1 MLLLLLAYGIT
12 AVVCLVGHRRLGAAA
27 FPLATLPHL
36 ATLAWLAVVAGDVLD
51 GTPVTAS
58 VAWVDTLD
66 LSVTLRL
73 DGFGL
78 LMGLL
83 VSGIGVLVS
92 VFSAGYFSAKQDRA
106 RIAGLLTCFAGAM
119 LGLVWADGLLTLFV
133 FWELTSVA
141 SFLLIG
147 TDDRSP
153 TARAAALRAL
163 LVTGA
168 GGLSLLAGLVLLG
181 SAADAWTVSG
191 VLAADPA
198 GGVVPAALG
207 LVLLGTATKSAQFP
221 FQFWLPGAMAAPTP
235 VSAYLHSATMVKAG
249 IVVVARF
256 APVFADDAP
265 WRPVIVVCGVASIL
279 LGGVRSMRQ
288 QDAKLALAHGTVSQ
302 LGLIM
307 VLVGLGTP
315 ATTFAGVAVLLAHAL
330 FKAAWFLSVGAVDHT
345 TGTRDLRQLRGVR
358 RLPVLAATIALA
370 AASMAAIPPTFGFVT
385 KEGALEALL
394 EGGAGW
400 TGTLALVG
408 VVAGSVLTVAYT
420 IRLTVGMLGD
430 ADEHPEGSAP
440 VATHTAAGH
449 APGPAL
455 LLPPALLAAGGLVAG
470 LAAAPVGKFVARVAA
485 SLDPAAGESALYL
498 WHGLTPALGL
508 SAAAL
513 AGGTSLWWVTRPAT
527 RVADAPRSAST
538 VAYDRAYES
547 LLSGARR
554 ITGTTQSGSL
564 PLYLGIVLLSLA
576 SATGAALAVDRGV
589 LDVQSFP
596 IANSPLEVAVC
607 MTTALSSLG
616 VVLARQRFGAALAL
630 GGSGYLLALVFLLQ
644 GAPDLAVTQF
654 LVETVTVAVYVLVLA
669 RLPQRFSAAPAWAP
683 LGVRVALSAA
693 VGLSVAG
700 FALYASTA
708 REAPTVA
715 EEYLERS
722 VPEGG
727 GRNVVNVILVDFR
740 GFDTLGEI
748 TVLAIAGAGVVNLV
762 AAARREQRRKQLD
775 DGTDVEDLSGR
786 APEVWR

>member
-1 MLLLLLAYGIT
+1 MLLLLLAYGTT
-12 AVVCLVGHRRLGAAA
+12 AAVCLVGHRRLGAAA

-36 ATLAWLAVVAGDVLD
+36 ATLVWLVSVAGGVLD
-51 GTPVTAS
+51 GTPVTAEL
-58 VAWVDTLD
+58 AWVDALD
-66 LSVTLRL
+66 LSITLRL

-83 VSGIGVLVS
+83 VAGIGALVS
-92 VFSAGYFSAKQDRA
+92 VFSVGYFSADHDRA
-106 RIAGLLTCFAGAM
+106 RIAGLLTAFAGAM
-119 LGLVWADGLLTLFV
+119 LGLVWSDGLLTLFV

-147 TDDRSP
+147 TDDRSA

-163 LVTGA
+163 LVTGT
-168 GGLSLLAGLVLLG
+168 GGLSLLAGLILLG
-181 SAADAWTVSG
+181 IASGEWTISG
-191 VLAADPA
+191 VLAADPT
-198 GGVVPAALG
+198 GGLVSAALV
-207 LVLLGTATKSAQFP
+207 LVLFGTATKSAQVP

-249 IVVVARF
+249 IVVVARL

-265 WRPVIVVCGVASIL
+265 WRPIIVVCGVASIL
-279 LGGVRSMRQ
+279 LGGVRSLRQ

-330 FKAAWFLSVGAVDHT
+330 FKASWFLSVGAVDHV
-345 TGTRDLRQLRGVR
+345 TGTRDLRRLHGVR
-358 RLPVLAATIALA
+358 RLPVLAATIVLA
-370 AASMAAIPPTFGFVT
+370 AASMAAIPPTLGFVT

-420 IRLTVGMLGD
+420 IRLAVGVLGND
-430 ADEHPEGSAP
+430 TDGSHANEL
-440 VATHTAAGH
+440 HT
-449 APGPAL
+449 PGPAL
-455 LLPPALLAAGGLVAG
+455 LVPPALLAAAGLVAG
-470 LAAAPVGKFVARVAA
+470 LAAAPVGGFLARVAA
-485 SLDPAAGESALYL
+485 SLDPAAGDSALYL

-508 SAAAL
+508 SALVL
-513 AGGTSLWWVTRPAT
+513 AGGFGLWWISRPAT
-527 RVADAPRSAST
+527 REAAAPRSAST
-538 VAYDRAYES
+538 VAYDRAYEA
-547 LLSGARR
+547 LLSGSRR
-554 ITGTTQSGSL
+554 ITGSTQSGSL
-564 PLYLGIVLLSLA
+564 PLYLGIVLLSIA
-576 SATGAALAVDRGV
+576 AATGAALAVDRGL
-589 LDVQSFP
+589 LDVSSFP
-596 IANSPLEVAVC
+596 IANSPLEVAICLV
-607 MTTALSSLG
+607 TALSSLG
-616 VVLARQRFGAALAL
+616 VILARQRFGAALAL

-669 RLPQRFSAAPAWAP
+669 RLPQRFSSAPAWAP
-683 LGVRVALSAA
+683 LGVRIALSVV

-700 FALYASTA
+700 FALHASTA
-708 REAPTVA
+708 REAPSVA
-715 EEYLERS
+715 EEYLRRS
-722 VPEGG
+722 EPEAG

-762 AAARREQRRKQLD
+762 AAARREQRRKHLD

-786 APEVWR
+786 SPGVWR